1 MASRFS
7 FWVSLPCPNRPA
19 SLKLIVRL
27 IFLVGP
33 QPTLNFL
40 GSSAVLLKGAHILII
55 AGNAGTFQRSVRQ
68 ICTDTEMVYLMFC
81 YLGLVTH
88 SAFFSVLVR

>member
-1 MASRFS
+1 MFEEMK
-7 FWVSLPCPNRPA
+7 WQ
-19 SLKLIVRL
+19 KWLIVRL
-27 IFLVGP
+27 ICLARPAGF
-33 QPTLNFL
+33 QPTLTL
-40 GSSAVLLKGAHILII
+40 LDSSAVLLKCLHILII

>member
-40 GSSAVLLKGAHILII
+40 GSSAVLLKDVHVIT
-55 AGNAGTFQRSVRQ
+55 GTFQRSVRQ
-68 ICTDTEMVYLMFC
+68 ICTDTEIVYHVVYLTFC
-81 YLGLVTH
+81 FLGLVTH
-88 SAFFSVLVR
+88 PAFFSVLVR